1 MRHLGSLVL
10 SLIAGAL
17 IYVLLGVTFVKWGE
31 ALGESGGSKYGDFA
45 IALGAVLV
53 AGGLYSILV
62 LARVSP
68 LGLVLLG
75 LLYYVVAFWAFFSL
89 SSFTDLMP
97 RSIAGV
103 EGAGYAAAG
112 PDLILVG
119 TPLLATI
126 FSPRRWRR
134 YGSAPAAVAPAP
146 GYSPPPVAPGGY
158 QAPAPV
164 AGGFGTPTYGS
175 PNPSTPTYGSPSPST
190 PTYGSPSPTYGSPS
204 PSTQNYAPSTQN
216 YASPTSGS
224 PYSAPPYSPVSPAYG
239 SPEPASPA
247 GSYASSQPPYSSQ
260 PPVPEPGLPPLPL
273 PPPEDPEATRRL

>member
-45 IALGAVLV
+45 ISIGAVLV
-53 AGGLYSILV
+53 AGGLYALLV
-62 LARVSP
+62 LARLSP

-75 LLYYVVAFWAFFSL
+75 LLYYVVAFWVFFSP

-97 RSIAGV
+97 HSIAGV
-103 EGAGYAAAG
+103 DGAGLAAAG
-112 PDLILVG
+112 PDLLLVG

-134 YGSAPAAVAPAP
+134 WGSTPAAVAPAP
-146 GYSPPPVAPGGY
+146 GYSPPPVTPGGY
-158 QAPAPV
+158 QAPAAPV
-164 AGGFGTPTYGS
+164 AGGFGA
-175 PNPSTPTYGSPSPST
+175 PNYGSPSPST
-190 PTYGSPSPTYGSPS
+190 PSYAAPGGNAPNYG
-204 PSTQNYAPSTQN
+204 N

-247 GSYASSQPPYSSQ
+247 GSYASSHSQYSAQ
-260 PPVPEPGLPPLPL
+260 APGSDPNLPPLPL
-273 PPPEDPEATRRL
+273 PPPDDPEATRRL

>member
-45 IALGAVLV
+45 IAIGAVLV
-53 AGGLYSILV
+53 AGGLYALLV
-62 LARVSP
+62 LARLSP

-89 SSFTDLMP
+89 SSFSDLMP
-97 RSIAGV
+97 HSIAGV
-103 EGAGYAAAG
+103 EGAGLAAAG

-134 YGSAPAAVAPAP
+134 WGSAPAAVAPAP

-164 AGGFGTPTYGS
+164 AGGFGA
-175 PNPSTPTYGSPSPST
+175 PTYGSPSPST
-190 PTYGSPSPTYGSPS
+190 PSYAAPGSSQP
-204 PSTQNYAPSTQN
+204 NYAPN

-247 GSYASSQPPYSSQ
+247 GSYASSQSPYSAQ
-260 PPVPEPGLPPLPL
+260 AGPEVGMPPLPP

>member
-17 IYVLLGVTFVKWGE
+17 IYVLLGVTFAKWGE
-31 ALGESGGSKYGDFA
+31 ALGESGGSKYGDVA
-45 IALGAVLV
+45 ISIAAALV
-53 AGGLYSILV
+53 AGGLYALLV
-62 LARVSP
+62 LVRLSP

-75 LLYYVVAFWAFFSL
+75 LLYYVVAFWSFFGQ
-89 SSFTDLMP
+89 SSFADIMP
-97 RSIAGV
+97 NNIAGV
-103 EGAGYAAAG
+103 ENAGLIAAG
-112 PDLILVG
+112 PDLLLIG

-134 YGSAPAAVAPAP
+134 WGSAPAAVAPAP

-158 QAPAPV
+158 QAPPPV
-164 AGGFGTPTYGS
+164 AAGGFGAPNYGPPATTPS
-175 PNPSTPTYGSPSPST
+175 
-190 PTYGSPSPTYGSPS
+190 
-204 PSTQNYAPSTQN
+204 YAPPAPNTPS

-247 GSYASSQPPYSSQ
+247 GTYASSQQPYGSSHGN
-260 PPVPEPGLPPLPL
+260 PEAGIPSLPL